1 MTRKQ
6 EKIIII
12 GVEENN
18 LELNKENNPE
28 LNAGKTEEATAKLP
42 PKKAALKI
50 LLQYAIITLG
60 CLLYAT
66 GISLFVEPANL
77 SSGGMTGISLI
88 INAVSG
94 FPTGYLYIILNVP
107 MFILGLIFFGWRFFV
122 STSYAT
128 IVSGLFMRL
137 GKYLVG
143 DVFKHPFTENVLV
156 NAVVGAVLFGIGMGL
171 IFRMGATTAGTDVI
185 VKILRKRFRHIKTG
199 MISLVTDMIIVGC
212 SFFVHYDLDKL
223 FFTALHVVVF
233 TLVFDWVLYGGN
245 TAKTVFIITVRDKY
259 ERILDRILKE
269 VDTGATMLDAKGAYT
284 KEDKIML
291 VCVVKPFL
299 FPRLRDVVRE
309 EDKKAF
315 MIVSSAKDIYGEG
328 YQDPNAAEL

>member
-1 MTRKQ
+1 M
-6 EKIIII
+6 
-12 GVEENN
+12 EENLITPDAN
-18 LELNKENNPE
+18 AAEAPVKPNK
-28 LNAGKTEEATAKLP
+28 
-42 PKKAALKI
+42 KKIALKVI
-50 LLQYAIITLG
+50 KQYAVITLG

-107 MFILGLIFFGWRFFV
+107 MFILGLIFFGWKFLL
-122 STSYAT
+122 STGYAT
-128 IVSGLFMRL
+128 VVSGLLMRL
-137 GKYLVG
+137 GK
-143 DVFKHPFTENVLV
+143 FAMHNWIKMTSFTDNVLV

-212 SFFVHYDLDKL
+212 SFFVHYDINKL
-223 FFTALHVVVF
+223 FYTALHVVVF

-245 TAKTVFIITVRDKY
+245 SAKTIFIITTRDKY
-259 ERILDRILKE
+259 QQIVNRILKE
-269 VDTGATMLDAKGAYT
+269 VDTGATMIDAKGAYSQT
-284 KEDKIML
+284 DKVML
-291 VCVVKPFL
+291 MCVVKPFL
-299 FPRLRDVVRE
+299 YPRLRDVVHE

-315 MIVSSAKDIYGEG
+315 MIVSSAKEIYGEG
-328 YQDPNAAEL
+328 YQN